1 MNNTMVETALAY
13 VAQGFKVF
21 PVKPDKKP
29 LTKHGLKDATQ
40 TQSGVRDYWSRWP
53 DAGIAI
59 VTAGYVV
66 LDIDTNKGG
75 LKSKA
80 SIEERYGPLPRTR
93 THHTGGGG
101 LHYIYR
107 NPDGKNIRNAV
118 MLGGY
123 QGIDL
128 RANGGYIVVPPSR
141 HESGHYYRL
150 LDDSEIAPAPA
161 WLMELATKKRNSPG
175 QTTEDTPSI
184 ARGKRNATLASLA
197 GTMRCRGMPE
207 EAIEAALLE
216 VNRRQCSPPLAETDV
231 RQVAQSIA
239 LYEPVFQLG
248 QSASTVASGILNLTD
263 VGNAERLVAEY
274 GRDIRFNVIT
284 KNWHVWDGRCW
295 QLDIGEIRLRQ
306 LAKATVRNIYAEA
319 ANEPDDKQRERIV
332 SHARRSESDRAI
344 AAMISLAQAERDIA
358 TTPNDFDRD
367 PWLLNLPNGTLN
379 LKTGLLQQ
387 HNRDDMLTRIATVE
401 YDPGAFCPQWQSFL
415 TRIFNGNNDLI
426 SYVQRAL
433 GYSMTGDTGERV
445 LFFCYGTGANGKTQ
459 LLTAVRSV
467 LGPYAGQTSP
477 ATFVVQK
484 NQNQTGPNEAIA
496 ALHNVHL
503 VTATETEG
511 TQRLAVALLK
521 QATGGEDLWHEKKW
535 QHGFSFKPRFKLWL
549 SGNYEP
555 IITDNTD
562 SIWDRLNK
570 IPFVSRI
577 PKQEQIRDYGLWLA
591 REHGSAILTW
601 LVNGCQ
607 DWLKQGLRPPSEVI
621 NATQAYRDSQDILR
635 EFLAE
640 ECVLDPDA
648 ATITVADL
656 YKHYQSWCAE
666 NGSFCLGKITFNTKL
681 REKELVTFRG
691 ARNKETWRGIRLL
704 DAQERLLVTS
714 STPEVTS
721 IPRNTTSHAYAREL
735 SGTEVTEVTP
745 QAQNKA
751 VTSAEKRGLQVT
763 SYGKYSDPWDGFLE
777 EDESQQSG

>member
-1 MNNTMVETALAY
+1 MNNTMMETALAY
-13 VAQGFKVF
+13 VTQGFKVF

-231 RQVAQSIA
+231 RQLAQSIA

>member
-1 MNNTMVETALAY
+1 MSNTMMEAALAY

-40 TQSGVRDYWSRWP
+40 TQSGVRDYWSHWP
-53 DAGIAI
+53 NAGIAI
-59 VTAGYVV
+59 VTDGYIV
-66 LDIDTNKGG
+66 LDIDTRQGG
-75 LKSKA
+75 IKSKT
-80 SIEERYGPLPRTR
+80 SMEERYGPLPRTR
-93 THHTGGGG
+93 THQTGGGG
-101 LHYIYR
+101 LHYIYH

-128 RANGGYIVVPPSR
+128 RANGGYIVVPPSQ

-161 WLMELATKKRNSPG
+161 WLMELATKKRTSPEQFIVG
-175 QTTEDTPSI
+175 IPSI
-184 ARGKRNATLASLA
+184 AQGQRNATLASLA
-197 GTMRCRGMPE
+197 GTMRRRGMSE

-216 VNRRQCSPPLAETDV
+216 VNRRQCSPPLTENEV
-231 RQVAQSIA
+231 KRVAQSVA
-239 LYEPVFQLG
+239 LYEPSAQLG
-248 QSASTVASGILNLTD
+248 QSASTMASGVLNLTD
-263 VGNAERLVAEY
+263 VGNAERLAAKY

-295 QLDIGEIRLRQ
+295 KLDIGEIRLRQ
-306 LAKATVRNIYAEA
+306 LAKATVRDIYAEA
-319 ANEPDDKQRERIV
+319 ANEPDDRKREKIV
-332 SHARRSESDRAI
+332 SHARKSESDRSI

-358 TTPNDFDRD
+358 ITPNDCDRD

-387 HNRDDMLTRIATVE
+387 HNRDDMLTRIAMVG
-401 YDPGAFCPQWQSFL
+401 YDPSAFSPQWQSFL

-426 SYVQRAL
+426 GYVQRAL

-459 LLTAVRSV
+459 LLTAVRAV

-511 TQRLAVALLK
+511 AQRLAVALLK

-535 QHGFSFKPRFKLWL
+535 QHGFSYKPRFKLWL

-601 LVNGCQ
+601 LVAGCLG
-607 DWLKQGLRPPSEVI
+607 WFKQGLQPPSEVI

-648 ATITVADL
+648 VTITVAEL

-666 NGSFCLGKITFNTKL
+666 NGSFRLGKITFNSKL

-704 DAQERLLVTS
+704 DARERLLVTS

-721 IPRNTTSHAYAREL
+721 IPGNTTSRAYATEL
-735 SGTEVTEVTP
+735 SGTEVTEVTS

-751 VTSAEKRGLQVT
+751 VTSAEKRGAQVT
-763 SYGKYSDPWDGFLE
+763 SCDSDSDPWDEFLRE
-777 EDESQQSG
+777 MENGSGD